1 MYDEDLDLDLH
12 QRKRKKRIAKVED
25 GPLPRPGGRG
35 ECTAKGILRD
45 SEATLEC

>member
-12 QRKRKKRIAKVED
+12 QRKRKTKVED
-25 GPLPRPGGRG
+25 GPLPRPGERG